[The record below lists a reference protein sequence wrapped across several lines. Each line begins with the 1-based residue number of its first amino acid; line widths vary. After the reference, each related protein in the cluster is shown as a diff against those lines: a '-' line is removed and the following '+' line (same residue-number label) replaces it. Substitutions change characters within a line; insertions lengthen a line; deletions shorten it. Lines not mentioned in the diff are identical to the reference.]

1 MSDGQVSAMLHKL
14 DVEIQAEDDT
24 HCMILCPFHQ
34 NQHSA
39 ACSVAKDSGYYLCFN
54 SACGAR
60 GPFKELVREVKG
72 WDSFRSLRFMQA
84 NKGEPPT
91 YEEIMQEVQ
100 ASSEEMPEFD
110 TEILNKMQEAFWDN
124 DGPQKYME
132 HRGFETRTLEQYG
145 VGYDPARQMVVVP
158 MIDNRSRCVGV
169 IGRTCSIGGPKRFKN
184 SLHLPTKK
192 TLFGIDTA
200 KRMGMDNVVI
210 CESSFDAMRVWQ
222 AGYASVATLGG
233 TFSDYHKTQL
243 ARHFDGV
250 ILMIDADAPGR
261 KFAARIAKGCKERKL
276 AVYQARY
283 SPLEL
288 FPGEAED
295 ASDCTDRE
303 ISQMVKNKEFFIED

>member
-1 MSDGQVSAMLHKL
+1 
-14 DVEIQAEDDT
+14 
-24 HCMILCPFHQ
+24 
-34 NQHSA
+34 
-39 ACSVAKDSGYYLCFN
+39 
-54 SACGAR
+54 
-60 GPFKELVREVKG
+60 
-72 WDSFRSLRFMQA
+72 MQS

-91 YEEIMQEVQ
+91 YDQIMKEIE
-100 ASSEEMPEFD
+100 ASTEEMPEFD
-110 TEILNKMQEAFWDN
+110 PEILSKMQTAFWEN
-124 DGPQKYME
+124 DGPQEYMKF
-132 HRGFETRTLEQYG
+132 RGFETRTLKQYG
-145 VGYDPARQMVVVP
+145 VGYDPVRQMVVVP

-169 IGRTCSIGGPKRFKN
+169 IGRTCVIGGEKRFKN

-200 KRMGMDNVVI
+200 KRMGMDEVVI

-250 ILMIDADAPGR
+250 ILMIDEDEAGK

-288 FPGEAED
+288 FPGEAKD

-303 ISQMVKNKEFFIED
+303 IAQMVKNKEYYIQD